1 MAWEMLYNLYEM
13 SRQLLAPL
21 VCSPLSVFNTNEV
34 ADQKY
39 LIFLL

>member
-1 MAWEMLYNLYEM
+1 MAWKTLCNLHEM
-13 SRQLLAPL
+13 SRQLPAVH
-21 VCSPLSVFNTNEV
+21 VCSPLSVFDTNEV